1 MLLGVAT
8 VRDQLQHGKTWPR
21 NIKVGDENDDNDD
34 ENDDDNNDDN
44 TDVTDTT
51 GVVIGHV
58 DCTADDNLNRP
69 LCSAQG
75 VKGFPT
81 LIIFKDGV
89 KVIDSATY

>member
-1 MLLGVAT
+1 M
-8 VRDQLQHGKTWPR
+8 
-21 NIKVGDENDDNDD
+21 
-34 ENDDDNNDDN
+34 
-44 TDVTDTT
+44 DVTDTT

-89 KVIDSATY
+89 KVEDSATF